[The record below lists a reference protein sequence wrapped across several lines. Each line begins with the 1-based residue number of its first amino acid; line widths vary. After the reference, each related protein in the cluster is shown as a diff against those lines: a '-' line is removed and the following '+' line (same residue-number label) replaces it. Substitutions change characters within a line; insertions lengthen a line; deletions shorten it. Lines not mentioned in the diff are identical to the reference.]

1 MKSVIKKIV
10 SLILV
15 LTVLSALYIPA
26 SANETDLLPPPEL
39 ESQSAEI
46 RPFWANIASV
56 KPYISVS
63 GGTASISAI
72 VSVYTN
78 SFSVT
83 ATIQKKNLL
92 SWSDVK
98 SFSKTFYSKTGTLSD
113 SYYVGSGT
121 FRLKVTVT
129 AGSETTTVYS

>member
-1 MKSVIKKIV
+1 MKSAIKKVI
-10 SLILV
+10 SLMLV
-15 LTVLSALYIPA
+15 LTVLSVMYIPA
-26 SANETDLLPPPEL
+26 SASETNQMSPLEL
-39 ESQSAEI
+39 ENQSVEI

-56 KPYISVS
+56 KPYISIS
-63 GGTASISAI
+63 GGTASIAAI

-121 FRLKVTVT
+121 YRLKVTVT
-129 AGSETTTVYS
+129 AGGETTTVYS

>member
-1 MKSVIKKIV
+1 MKSTMKRIV
-10 SLILV
+10 SLMLV
-15 LTVLSALYIPA
+15 MTVLSVMYIPA
-26 SANETDLLPPPEL
+26 SAREAELPPQEL
-39 ESQSAEI
+39 ESKSAEI

-63 GGTASISAI
+63 GGTASVMAI
-72 VSVYTN
+72 VSTYTN

-98 SFSKTFYSKTGTLSD
+98 SVSKTFYSKTGTLSD

-129 AGSETTTVYS
+129 ASSETTTVYL